1 VSWFHCDDRQAVT
14 PDNPITSREVI
25 RSHLNRRKASKGRN
39 IRRIGPHKMELGHV
53 KFDYAHFTHSQ
64 LRKREVVHAGVRL
77 SYGQGNQKKRHSE
90 RAPHVEEAGFGRISS
105 M

>member
-14 PDNPITSREVI
+14 PDHPITSREVI

-39 IRRIGPHKMELGHV
+39 IRRISPNKMKLGHV
-53 KFDYAHFTHSQ
+53 KFDYADFTHSQ

-105 M
+105 L